1 LLIRHVIFVGWL
13 PIDVK
18 KEHSA
23 SVVDRGDVDYKVECP
38 AWHSSEASGTS
49 GEAILECRPLLYQLR
64 RDETGTR
71 GAANEKREEA
81 YGGADREPAAAG

>member
-18 KEHSA
+18 KEHPA

-49 GEAILECRPLLYQLR
+49 GEAILECPA
-64 RDETGTR
+64 TFVPV
-71 GAANEKREEA
+71 EKRRNWNKRSCE
-81 YGGADREPAAAG
+81 